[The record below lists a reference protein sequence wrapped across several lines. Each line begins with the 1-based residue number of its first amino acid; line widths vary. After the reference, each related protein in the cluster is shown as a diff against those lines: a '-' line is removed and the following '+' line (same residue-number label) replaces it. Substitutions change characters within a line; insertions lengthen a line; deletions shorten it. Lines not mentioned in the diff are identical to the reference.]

1 MWTREAKGEK
11 VEEGIEWSNAKPS
24 KTHMALV
31 ELEKRGLIQWL
42 VSQNVDGLHA
52 RSGFPLNRFAE
63 LHGNVFAIHC
73 QSCKYR
79 KIQDHPVEL
88 IGQKPIGKIC
98 GQTNSRGS
106 VCRRQ
111 LVDSVLDWEHDL
123 PEPFFSD
130 SWAQSEAAD
139 LSIVLGSSLQIQP
152 ANTLPTLSKNMV
164 IINLSN
170 TKMDR
175 KANLIIKSKC
185 DFAVELLM
193 KKLDIEI
200 PEFSTPLIVEK
211 SCLEL
216 KPLPIKEEKPK
227 IARRKRK
234 AKPKS
239 DEDPDYTYHS
249 VPKLLKDEITDKN
262 L

>member
-1 MWTREAKGEK
+1 VWTREAKGEK

-31 ELEKRGLIQWL
+31 ELEKRGLIHWL

-152 ANTLPTLSKNMV
+152 ANTLPTLSKNMTLNV
-164 IINLSN
+164 SRNS
-170 TKMDR
+170 
-175 KANLIIKSKC
+175 
-185 DFAVELLM
+185 
-193 KKLDIEI
+193 
-200 PEFSTPLIVEK
+200 
-211 SCLEL
+211 
-216 KPLPIKEEKPK
+216 
-227 IARRKRK
+227 
-234 AKPKS
+234 
-239 DEDPDYTYHS
+239 
-249 VPKLLKDEITDKN
+249 
-262 L
+262 